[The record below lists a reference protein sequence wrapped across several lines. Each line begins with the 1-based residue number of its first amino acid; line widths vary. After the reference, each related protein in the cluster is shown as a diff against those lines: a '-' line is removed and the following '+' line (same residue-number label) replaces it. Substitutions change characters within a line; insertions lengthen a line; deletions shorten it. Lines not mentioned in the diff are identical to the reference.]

1 MLRYLWS
8 GNRPGREKL
17 YDRLTAAIAKNHPRT
32 RKVEPMG
39 WSSWATFGP
48 EVTAKNVADNA
59 DWIVK
64 NAPQLKYIQI
74 DDGYQPWMGDWL
86 DVGKSFGGD
95 LSEVLRQ
102 NVS

>member
-1 MLRYLWS
+1 
-8 GNRPGREKL
+8 
-17 YDRLTAAIAKNHPRT
+17 
-32 RKVEPMG
+32 MG